1 MGNPPL
7 WPTPKKRGDAYKQTT
22 PLFCPPLRRSRMTAL
37 LLMAILIALGVG
49 LFAAGTWYL
58 RQLGRQLGME
68 LDRRIE
74 EHRRR
79 RAP

>member
-1 MGNPPL
+1 VGNPPP
-7 WPTPKKRGDAYKQTT
+7 WPTLKKRGDAYKQTT
-22 PLFCPPLRRSRMTAL
+22 PLLCPPLRRSRMTAL
-37 LLMAILIALGVG
+37 MAILMAIGVG

-58 RQLGRQLGME
+58 RQLGME

>member
-1 MGNPPL
+1 
-7 WPTPKKRGDAYKQTT
+7 
-22 PLFCPPLRRSRMTAL
+22 MTAL
-37 LLMAILIALGVG
+37 LLTAILIALGVG

-58 RQLGRQLGME
+58 RQLGME

-79 RAP
+79 WQNERR

>member
-1 MGNPPL
+1 MSL
-7 WPTPKKRGDAYKQTT
+7 QTIA
-22 PLFCPPLRRSRMTAL
+22 SAL
-37 LLMAILIALGVG
+37 ILAAGIG

-58 RQLGRQLGME
+58 RQLGME

-79 RAP
+79 

>member
-1 MGNPPL
+1 MI
-7 WPTPKKRGDAYKQTT
+7 AQ
-22 PLFCPPLRRSRMTAL
+22 L
-37 LLMAILIALGVG
+37 LLSLGVSLGVG
-49 LFAAGTWYL
+49 LFAAGYTWYL
-58 RQLGRQLGME
+58 RKLRME

>member
-1 MGNPPL
+1 
-7 WPTPKKRGDAYKQTT
+7 
-22 PLFCPPLRRSRMTAL
+22 MTAL
-37 LLMAILIALGVG
+37 LLTAILMALSVG

-58 RQLGRQLGME
+58 RQLGME

-79 RAP
+79 

>member
-1 MGNPPL
+1 
-7 WPTPKKRGDAYKQTT
+7 
-22 PLFCPPLRRSRMTAL
+22 MTA
-37 LLMAILIALGVG
+37 LMAILIALGVG

-58 RQLGRQLGME
+58 RQLGME

-79 RAP
+79 

>member
-1 MGNPPL
+1 
-7 WPTPKKRGDAYKQTT
+7 
-22 PLFCPPLRRSRMTAL
+22 MTAL

-58 RQLGRQLGME
+58 RQLGME

-74 EHRRR
+74 ERLRR

>member
-1 MGNPPL
+1 
-7 WPTPKKRGDAYKQTT
+7 
-22 PLFCPPLRRSRMTAL
+22 MTAL

-58 RQLGRQLGME
+58 RQLGME

-74 EHRRR
+74 EPHRRR
-79 RAP
+79 

>member
-22 PLFCPPLRRSRMTAL
+22 PLLCPPLRRSRMTAL

-49 LFAAGTWYL
+49 LFAVGTWYL
-58 RQLGRQLGME
+58 RQLGME

-79 RAP
+79 

>member
-1 MGNPPL
+1 
-7 WPTPKKRGDAYKQTT
+7 
-22 PLFCPPLRRSRMTAL
+22 MTAL
-37 LLMAILIALGVG
+37 LLIAILTALPQEMKAYIFLIALSLG
-49 LFAAGTWYL
+49 LYAAGTWYL
-58 RQLGRQLGME
+58 RQLGME

>member
-1 MGNPPL
+1 
-7 WPTPKKRGDAYKQTT
+7 
-22 PLFCPPLRRSRMTAL
+22 MTAL

-58 RQLGRQLGME
+58 RQLGME

-79 RAP
+79 

>member
-1 MGNPPL
+1 MSITPP
-7 WPTPKKRGDAYKQTT
+7 WPTLKKRRDAYKQTT
-22 PLFCPPLRRSRMTAL
+22 PLFCPPPRRSRMTAL

-58 RQLGRQLGME
+58 RQLGME

-79 RAP
+79 RTP

>member
-1 MGNPPL
+1 MI
-7 WPTPKKRGDAYKQTT
+7 AQ
-22 PLFCPPLRRSRMTAL
+22 L
-37 LLMAILIALGVG
+37 LLSLGVG

-58 RQLGRQLGME
+58 RQLGME

-79 RAP
+79 